1 MWKNIYY
8 KFVLIKKKIY
18 IYKTT
23 ISTSN
28 SVWSD
33 WLEQDW
39 HIQQSQSLSQF
50 DSDENPGSTVTSTKK
65 E

>member
-1 MWKNIYY
+1 MLTVNL
-8 KFVLIKKKIY
+8 FDLKKDCL
-18 IYKTT
+18 
-23 ISTSN
+23 STSN

-50 DSDENPGSTVTSTKK
+50 DSDENPGSTVTSTEKWENNK
-65 E
+65 WQN